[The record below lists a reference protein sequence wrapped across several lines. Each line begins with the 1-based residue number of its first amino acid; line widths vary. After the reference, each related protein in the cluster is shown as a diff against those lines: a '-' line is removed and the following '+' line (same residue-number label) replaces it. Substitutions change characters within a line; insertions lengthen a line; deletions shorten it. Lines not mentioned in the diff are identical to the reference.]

1 MTTLNF
7 VKLNTANI
15 EDVQSER
22 WTADKKDKEHRTLAE
37 MREIVVKHINAS
49 IEALSEPLF
58 VKTPMVWKERIGFA
72 VKIGYG
78 PKNERLA
85 QTERCK
91 TAEAAINTLEEAIV
105 AVENGDFD
113 EILNAKLEDYKERA
127 KKGAEAKA
135 AKKKKKEE
143 MEKAKQTL
151 HAVAA

>member
-1 MTTLNF
+1 METNMTKLNF

-22 WTADKKDKEHRTLAE
+22 WTADKQDKEPRTLAE
-37 MREIVVKHINAS
+37 MRDKVVQHINAS

-58 VKTPMVWKERIGFA
+58 VKTPMVRKERIGFA

-78 PKNERLA
+78 SKNERLA

-105 AVENGDFD
+105 QVENGDFD
-113 EILNAKLEDYKERA
+113 EILNAKLEGYRDRA
-127 KKGAEAKA
+127 EKGKLARQKNKK
-135 AKKKKKEE
+135 
-143 MEKAKQTL
+143 TL
-151 HAVAA
+151 HAVA

>member
-1 MTTLNF
+1 MTKFNF

-22 WTADKKDKEHRTLAE
+22 WTAEKTEPQPRTLAE
-37 MREIVVKHINAS
+37 MRDKVVQHINAS

-58 VKTPMVWKERIGFA
+58 VKTPMVRKERIGFA

-78 PKNERLA
+78 SKNERLA
-85 QTERCK
+85 QTERPK
-91 TAEAAINTLEEAIV
+91 TAEAAINLLEEAIV
-105 AVENGDFD
+105 QVENGDFD

-135 AKKKKKEE
+135 AKKKKEE
-143 MEKAKQTL
+143 MEKAKQML

>member
-1 MTTLNF
+1 
-7 VKLNTANI
+7 
-15 EDVQSER
+15 
-22 WTADKKDKEHRTLAE
+22 

-49 IEALSEPLF
+49 SEALSAPLF
-58 VKTPMVWKERIGFA
+58 VKTPMLWKERKGFG

-85 QTERCK
+85 PTKHCE
-91 TAEAAINTLEEAIV
+91 TAEDAICALEAAIV

-127 KKGAEAKA
+127 KKGAEAK
-135 AKKKKKEE
+135 KKKKEE